1 MENTVTINATTG
13 HLDISLLRA
22 DDAIEK
28 VIYDKKTRGKITSV
42 RRRSTREKFVVKTV
56 VVGKDDPGLPQV
68 MSTFN
73 LRPYLQ

>member
-1 MENTVTINATTG
+1 MENSVAVNVPSS
-13 HLDISLLRA
+13 HPDVSLLRA
-22 DDAIEK
+22 DDAIER